1 MPIQKLKA
9 RQIFDSHGDPTLEVD
24 LVTDIGLLR
33 SSVPCVFSPNPNEA
47 TELRDNNEASYNGRS
62 VFKAVEI
69 INNTIA
75 PELLRSK
82 LEVCQQ
88 REIDNLMTSLDGT
101 DNKSRL
107 GANAI
112 LAVSVACCKGGAAK
126 RGLPLYR
133 YIAELSENTEI
144 IIPVP
149 AFNVISGGKYAGN
162 SLACQ
167 EFMILPTGAESFADA
182 MKMGTEV
189 FRVIERKLGEQQD
202 AKLPLPVGD
211 EGSFMPELEDDKEAL
226 SIIDDAIKTAGYDG
240 KIKIALDMAA
250 STFCK
255 DGQYDLSFKSEDSDP
270 SDYIEAEELRD
281 QYLEYMN
288 EFPAIVSIEDP
299 FDLED
304 WDGWPMLSDQS
315 IQIVAD
321 DLTAMNIE
329 RIEEAIE
336 KQTANCLL
344 IRLPQIGTVT
354 EAINCNRLA
363 RTSGWSCLMSGGY
376 GETEDTFIADMAVG
390 ISAGQLKAGAP
401 CRSERMAKYNQ
412 ILRIEEELG
421 KDAKYAGNNFRYPF
435 SKYK

>member
-9 RQIFDSHGDPTLEVD
+9 RQIFDSRGDPTLEVD

-33 SSVPCVFSPNPNEA
+33 SSVPCVFFPNPNEA

-69 INNTIA
+69 VNNVIA

-167 EFMILPTGAESFADA
+167 EFMILPTG
-182 MKMGTEV
+182 
-189 FRVIERKLGEQQD
+189 IH
-202 AKLPLPVGD
+202 
-211 EGSFMPELEDDKEAL
+211 
-226 SIIDDAIKTAGYDG
+226 
-240 KIKIALDMAA
+240 
-250 STFCK
+250 
-255 DGQYDLSFKSEDSDP
+255 
-270 SDYIEAEELRD
+270 
-281 QYLEYMN
+281 
-288 EFPAIVSIEDP
+288 
-299 FDLED
+299 
-304 WDGWPMLSDQS
+304 
-315 IQIVAD
+315 IQLYVA
-321 DLTAMNIE
+321 
-329 RIEEAIE
+329 
-336 KQTANCLL
+336 
-344 IRLPQIGTVT
+344 
-354 EAINCNRLA
+354 
-363 RTSGWSCLMSGGY
+363 
-376 GETEDTFIADMAVG
+376 
-390 ISAGQLKAGAP
+390 
-401 CRSERMAKYNQ
+401 
-412 ILRIEEELG
+412 
-421 KDAKYAGNNFRYPF
+421 
-435 SKYK
+435 